1 MAYAPKPASDL
12 TANDTGFRFIEGT
25 IQRRTRGKHVIYFD
39 LAPRV
44 ALVVPH
50 EEWKK
55 YFDVQGSTNVA
66 QDRGLIFRSRM
77 SGAADGKSTN
87 LVGRSVVAR
96 GWLTQSKGRLHLRV
110 PHPAM
115 LTWRD

>member
-1 MAYAPKPASDL
+1 
-12 TANDTGFRFIEGT
+12 
-25 IQRRTRGKHVIYFD
+25 VIYFD

-50 EEWKK
+50 ESWKK

-66 QDRGLIFRSRM
+66 GDRM
-77 SGAADGKSTN
+77 SGATDGKSTD
-87 LVGRSVVAR
+87 LVGRTVVAR